1 MHAGMARSRKTEA
14 SRYVRA
20 HVIYALEYCVLCAL
34 TCFLLITFDNWAA
47 TGFGLR
53 LWSEPFYN
61 ARVGLYAGLAIGGA
75 FAVAF
80 GLEKTVFARAPWA
93 VAALLSMAVTP
104 LALDT
109 ASQLAAG
116 EGLSAMNIP
125 RSTAQ
130 TAVLYVL
137 YAFVVFVWWFSR
149 PNWSRAPHAVIGV
162 AVLSVLIYVE
172 QRMLRTYGML
182 APFLLVGI
190 AVCTTSLL
198 ANLLA
203 VSAFTFGLV
212 TRMGGA
218 FLLAIAAVGWAMP
231 GWVAAGRRSVLADET
246 AVLNVDPLVFAG
258 ETRAVRFDVS
268 HPERFRCEEP
278 PIVAAWPQLPI
289 PAEKRRN
296 VILVSVD
303 ALRQDRLGMKRGNR
317 ALMPNLA
324 RFAAGA
330 RLARHAY
337 TSYPATLFALGSAMT
352 GLMPSELLF
361 APRPPDTLFRRAAN
375 VIPARTAV
383 VPASEWF
390 VLPAFASYVAQDVT
404 RHVRKD
410 AGDETDDAIELLAA
424 ARREQRRQLLWIHY
438 LEPHAPY
445 HVHEGFDFGQA
456 AADRYDSEVAAFDR
470 ELGRLLRALREQ
482 GYFEDSLIMLFADH
496 GQALGERGYF
506 GHHVFLHRFISDI
519 PFVMHVPGAPPGTI
533 EQPVSIADVAPTVL
547 HFLDV
552 PPSHVMSGQ
561 SLLGD
566 PPPADRGVLSEAF
579 PMRGQQLFEFAAQP
593 LESVSQLAERIARI
607 QQGDRRYHPK
617 VALVQDGRRLIVR
630 RTTGTTE
637 LYALEDTAE
646 AREQSETH
654 PREVRAMVGELAR
667 WHRAAS
673 ERFYCAIKAARA
685 QHAGGQAAQKSEGR
699 PPEGAPVVTR

>member
-1 MHAGMARSRKTEA
+1 MARSRKTEA

-34 TCFLLITFDNWAA
+34 TCFLLITLDNWAA

-61 ARVGLYAGLAIGGA
+61 ARVALFAGLAIGGA
-75 FAVAF
+75 FALAF
-80 GLEKTVFARAPWA
+80 GLEKTVFERAPWA
-93 VAALLSMAVTP
+93 VAALIAMAVTP

-116 EGLSAMNIP
+116 EGLSAMHIP
-125 RSTAQ
+125 RSTAAS
-130 TAVLYVL
+130 AVLYVL

-149 PNWSRAPHAVIGV
+149 PNWSRTPHAVIGV
-162 AVLSVLIYVE
+162 AALAVMTYVE

-182 APFLLVGI
+182 APFLLVGL

-203 VSAFTFGLV
+203 VNAFTFGLV

-218 FLLAIAAVGWAMP
+218 FLVALVGIGLAMP
-231 GWVAAGRRSVLADET
+231 GWVASGRRAVLADET
-246 AVLNVDPLVFAG
+246 AVLNLDPLVFAG

-268 HPERFRCEEP
+268 HPERFHCTALP
-278 PIVAAWPQLPI
+278 TIAAWPQLST
-289 PAEKRRN
+289 PADKRRN
-296 VILVSVD
+296 VILISVD
-303 ALRQDRLGMKRGNR
+303 ALRQDRLGMKRDGH
-317 ALMPNLA
+317 LLTPNLS
-324 RFAAGA
+324 RFAAES
-330 RLARHAY
+330 RLARQAY

-361 APRPPDTLFRRAAN
+361 APRPPDSLFRRARA
-375 VIPARTAV
+375 VIQEQAAV

-390 VLPAFASYVAQDVT
+390 VLPAFASYVAQEVP
-404 RHVRKD
+404 RRVRAD
-410 AGDETDDAIELLAA
+410 ARAETNDAIAWLGK
-424 ARREQRRQLLWIHY
+424 ARREQRRHLLWIHY

-445 HVHEGFDFGQA
+445 VVHPEFDFGQA
-456 AADRYDSEVAAFDR
+456 AAQRYDSEVAAFDH
-470 ELGRLLRALREQ
+470 ELGRLLDVLRRD
-482 GYFEDSLIMLFADH
+482 GWYDDSLIVLFADH

-519 PFVMHVPGAPPGTI
+519 PFVVHAPGARPGTL
-533 EQPVSIADVAPTVL
+533 ERPVSIADVAPTVL

-552 PPSHVMSGQ
+552 LPSHVTSGQ

-566 PPPADRGVLSEAF
+566 PPPEDRGVLSEAF
-579 PMRGQQLFEFAAQP
+579 PIRGQQLFEFAARP
-593 LESVSQLAERIARI
+593 LRSVGELVDRIARI
-607 QQGDRRYHPK
+607 QQGDRRYQPK
-617 VALVQDGRRLIVR
+617 VALVQNGRRLIVR

-646 AREQSETH
+646 AREQTETH
-654 PREVRAMVGELAR
+654 PREVRAMMNELAR

-673 ERFYCAIKAARA
+673 ERFYCAIKAERGGK
-685 QHAGGQAAQKSEGR
+685 AGAAQPLEKSEGR
-699 PPEGAPVVTR
+699 PPEKAPIVYR